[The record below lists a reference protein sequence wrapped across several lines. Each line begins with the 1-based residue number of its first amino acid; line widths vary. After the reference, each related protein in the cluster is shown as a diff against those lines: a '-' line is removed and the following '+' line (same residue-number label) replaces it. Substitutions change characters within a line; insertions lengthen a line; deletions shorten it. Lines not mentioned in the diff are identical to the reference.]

1 MTECWCNDT
10 KKTENKS
17 CVVCG
22 HTETMLMAEFWRKAR
37 CPSHKKK
44 NNVVLICGEC
54 KHVCDPCVELGWIST
69 AGTGGGDHLYNVELN
84 LKIVK
89 GKTLVYDRTRK

>member
-1 MTECWCNDT
+1 MNFGE
-10 KKTENKS
+10 KHA
-17 CVVCG
+17 VL
-22 HTETMLMAEFWRKAR
+22 HT
-37 CPSHKKK
+37 KKK

-54 KHVCDPCVELGWIST
+54 KHVCDPCTELGWIST

-89 GKTLVYDRTRK
+89 GKTLVYMIGQENDG